1 MQVGRHCQKLAG
13 DFKIICDQLGDPVL
27 LDAAQV
33 GAGAHRLRNYWT
45 NLANP
50 AHLMTVLDTVHR
62 DPSISLRNSVLD
74 PGRSPQMALRA
85 DMLPMYPVNTKGEE
99 LRALPTLMA
108 TVDSYAFRNGGHG
121 MVIDYSTGLLV
132 ALTIG

>member
-1 MQVGRHCQKLAG
+1 
-13 DFKIICDQLGDPVL
+13 
-27 LDAAQV
+27 
-33 GAGAHRLRNYWT
+33 
-45 NLANP
+45 
-50 AHLMTVLDTVHR
+50 MTVLDTVHR